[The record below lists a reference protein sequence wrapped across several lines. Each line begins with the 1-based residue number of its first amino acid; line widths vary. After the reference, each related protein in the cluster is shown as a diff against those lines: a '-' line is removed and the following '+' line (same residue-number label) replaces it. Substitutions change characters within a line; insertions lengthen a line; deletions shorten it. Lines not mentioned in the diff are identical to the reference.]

1 MTPSDLSDLTARLID
16 AAKEAGADA
25 ADSIVVQGTSVSVD
39 VREGALEHAERS
51 EGIDLGLRVFV
62 GQKQSNVSSS
72 DVSDRTI
79 NEMAARAVAM
89 AHEAPEDPHAGLSL
103 IHI

>member
-51 EGIDLGLRVFV
+51 EGIDLGP
-62 GQKQSNVSSS
+62 VSYTHLTLPTTPY
-72 DVSDRTI
+72 V
-79 NEMAARAVAM
+79 
-89 AHEAPEDPHAGLSL
+89 
-103 IHI
+103 